1 MFTSFGNISAQSTK
15 MSGSF
20 FDVSLVSVAPA
31 PILLLTISE
40 CTFDSLEAPD
50 EWGVVFQISGN
61 NSYITMNS
69 ISYTNS
75 KNVNF
80 LNYTSTNSELG
91 QSELILFDI
100 YVENINS
107 LATFFLLF
115 QQLNVNDYITIEN
128 TTMTEYTFSL
138 IVFARS

>member
-1 MFTSFGNISAQSTK
+1 MFTSFSNISAQSTK

-20 FDVSLVSVAPA
+20 FDVSLVSAAPA
-31 PILLLTISE
+31 TLLLTISE

-50 EWGVVFQISGN
+50 AWGVVFQISGN

-91 QSELILFDI
+91 QSHLILFDI

-115 QQLNVNDYITIEN
+115 QQLNVNYYVTIEN

-138 IVFARS
+138 I